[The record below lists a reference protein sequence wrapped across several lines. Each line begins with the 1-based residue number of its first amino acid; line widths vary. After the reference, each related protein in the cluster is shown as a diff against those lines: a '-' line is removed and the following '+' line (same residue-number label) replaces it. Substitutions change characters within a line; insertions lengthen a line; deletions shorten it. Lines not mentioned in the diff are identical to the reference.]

1 MDGGHAILIGVSFG
15 LFVLNVWMARL
26 VRKCNRQQEKVA
38 DFFEPVRYDDPSP
51 DTIAGRLAARE
62 YSQQI
67 TDED

>member
-1 MDGGHAILIGVSFG
+1 MKITQAFAAFAAVTIA
-15 LFVLNVWMARL
+15 AR
-26 VRKCNRQQEKVA
+26 QEKVA

-62 YSQQI
+62 YSEQI